1 MNAREY
7 FRYLPFH
14 LGYRWGPVL
23 MSRLRRRWVIL
34 RHPWADIRID
44 PTCYLGPGFS
54 LHVTGPATF
63 EAGPGCQFRRN
74 FRAEL
79 DGDARV
85 RFGRQCVCTYD
96 VLIQCSTSI
105 EFGDRVMLGQSCFLA
120 DGNHRFRDLDRP
132 MLDQGYDFK
141 PLKLA
146 DDVTITS
153 KCTILADLGERA
165 VVGANSVV
173 SKPIPAFSVAVG
185 APAKVIDYFG
195 PEPAPAD

>member
-1 MNAREY
+1 MNVREF
-7 FRYLPFH
+7 FRYLPFQ
-14 LGYRWGPVL
+14 LGYRWGPFL
-23 MSRLRRRWVIL
+23 MSRIRRRWVML
-34 RHPWADIRID
+34 RHPWATIQID

-54 LHVTGPATF
+54 LHVTGPGTF
-63 EAGPGCQFRRN
+63 VAGPGTQFRRN

-79 DGDARV
+79 EGTAQIK
-85 RFGRQCVCTYD
+85 FGKQCICTYD
-96 VLIQCSTSI
+96 VLMQCTTSI
-105 EFGDRVMLGQSCFLA
+105 VLGDRVMLGQSCFLA
-120 DGNHRFRDLDRP
+120 DGNHRFRDLDKP
-132 MLDQGYDFK
+132 MLEQGYDFT

-165 VVGANSVV
+165 VIGANSVV

-195 PEPAPAD
+195 PESS